1 MKVVASGKHSSIFY
15 QSGNYVEKKVFIKLF
30 LQKSLEV
37 EVKCDATQFS
47 VPGKKFKDIYNY
59 LSMNVQCSNY
69 LANAD
74 ICADA

>member
-1 MKVVASGKHSSIFY
+1 VANTLAYFSKVAIMLKKKSFY
-15 QSGNYVEKKVFIKLF
+15 EIV

-47 VPGKKFKDIYNY
+47 VPGKKLKDIYNY
-59 LSMNVQCSNY
+59 LSMNVQRSNY